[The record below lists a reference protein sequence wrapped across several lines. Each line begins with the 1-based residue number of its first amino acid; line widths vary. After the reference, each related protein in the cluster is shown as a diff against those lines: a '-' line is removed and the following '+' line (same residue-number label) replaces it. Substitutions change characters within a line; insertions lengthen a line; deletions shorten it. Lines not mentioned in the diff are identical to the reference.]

1 MPGAMR
7 GNQPDPGEGKTM
19 TTRRRILGLIAGAA
33 AIPLAVSSAM
43 AEQTVTLGIVS
54 ATTGPLAAPGKFQL
68 NGFKLAAEEVN
79 AKGGIKV
86 GGKTYKVALKI
97 YDTHCNS
104 AAGASAMQRLASVD
118 RVPVVLGELCSSV
131 AAAEAPIAKD
141 FKVPLILTVP
151 TGPSL
156 TRGGNPYLFRV
167 NSHAALLNKGLAA
180 FIIAKGWTPI
190 SYIAWNNDAGRGG
203 VRTLGAQ
210 LPKNIKNA
218 YTGYFNVG
226 EVDFSSHISNIR
238 AKKAKAVIL
247 LMDEEPGSLAIKQIR
262 ASGLNIQLIGT
273 LAMGS
278 NRFLK
283 RLDKKSISGM
293 VQYSA
298 FPPKA
303 DVPRIKNFSSLYEK
317 KYGEEAHGFA
327 AQSYDGLMIALAAM
341 QKAGTVSG
349 RTKIRDALAKMD
361 YTGVMGRIK
370 FDKKGQAS
378 PPVYITEWCA
388 DGTRRILAP
397 ADAVAGCGRG

>member
-1 MPGAMR
+1 M
-7 GNQPDPGEGKTM
+7 KSS
-19 TTRRRILGLIAGAA
+19 RIIGLIAGAA
-33 AIPLAVSSAM
+33 ALSAAGAVSA
-43 AEQTVTLGIVS
+43 QTVTIGIVS

-68 NGFKLAAEEVN
+68 NGFKLAAKEVN

-86 GGKTYKVALKI
+86 GGKTYKVELKI
-97 YDTHCNS
+97 YDTHCNA

-118 RVPVVLGELCSSV
+118 KVPVVLGELCSSV

-141 FKVPLILTVP
+141 FKVPMILTVP

-180 FIIAKGWTPI
+180 FIAEKKWTPI

-203 VRTLGAQ
+203 VRTLDAQ
-210 LPKNIKNA
+210 LPKTIKNA

-238 AKKAKAVIL
+238 AKGAKAVIL
-247 LMDEEPGSLAIKQIR
+247 LMDEEPGALAIKQIK
-262 ASGLNIQLIGT
+262 ASGLKVQLIGT

-283 RLDKKSISGM
+283 RLDKASLAGM

-303 DVPRIKNFSSLYEK
+303 DMPRIKNFSSRYEK
-317 KYGEEAHGFA
+317 EYGEEAHGFA

-341 QKAGTVSG
+341 QKAGTVTD
-349 RTKIRDALAKMD
+349 RTKIRDALAAID
-361 YTGVMGRIK
+361 YTGVMGPIK
-370 FDKKGQAS
+370 FDKNGQAN

-388 DGTRRILAP
+388 DGTRKILAP
-397 ADAVAGCGRG
+397 ANAVAGCGKG